1 MKCPCNICICR
12 PICRQKGISKG
23 VLTTTDG
30 THSTNNFVLELSKT
44 CPLLHEYIQEA
55 LHAHNVSLFTDD
67 NMSMHQER
75 IVEVRFL
82 FNIDVDPRLEKIY
95 NRKNFPPEMPKP

>member
-1 MKCPCNICICR
+1 MKCPCDDCICR

-23 VLTTTDG
+23 VLTTKDG
-30 THSTNNFVLELSKT
+30 TRSTNNFVLELSKT
-44 CPLLHEYIQEA
+44 CPLLHEYIQEGLKA
-55 LHAHNVSLFTDD
+55 DVQIISDS
-67 NMSMHQER
+67 NMSVHQER
-75 IVEVRFL
+75 IVEVRLL